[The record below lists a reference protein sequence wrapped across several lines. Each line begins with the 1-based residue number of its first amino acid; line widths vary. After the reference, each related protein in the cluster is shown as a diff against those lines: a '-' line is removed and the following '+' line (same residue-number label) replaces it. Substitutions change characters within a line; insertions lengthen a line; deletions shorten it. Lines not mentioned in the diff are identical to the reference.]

1 MTAKIPSASATR
13 ILLAKFVPDMES
25 VFALDLRGIATNTG
39 EYERGV
45 NAEVCRGYRDGI
57 ASMEGSVIRKRKLLS
72 KITLLLAIAALSV
85 ITTRAVIA
93 AVHAPTMPAA
103 EALKLLLDGNQRF
116 VAGKLEHP
124 NQTPERRAEV
134 AKGQHPFAA
143 VLACSDSRTPPE
155 IIFDRGLGDIFTVR
169 VAGNVADK
177 VVIESLDYSIK
188 HLGVRVVMVL
198 GHRRCGAVIA
208 AVEGHEGTAEQDVG
222 PMLSELRPAVAASKG
237 MAGDP
242 VENAVRENVKLV
254 MKNLATS
261 EELSAMVKSG
271 DLKIVGGI
279 YDLDT
284 GTIEMLKD

>member
-1 MTAKIPSASATR
+1 MFVPKTLM
-13 ILLAKFVPDMES
+13 LLALAAVS
-25 VFALDLRGIATNTG
+25 IA
-39 EYERGV
+39 
-45 NAEVCRGYRDGI
+45 
-57 ASMEGSVIRKRKLLS
+57 
-72 KITLLLAIAALSV
+72 
-85 ITTRAVIA
+85 TTRAVIA
-93 AVHAPTMPAA
+93 ADHGPTMSA
-103 EALKLLLDGNQRF
+103 EQSLKLLLEGNQRF

-124 NQTPERRAEV
+124 NQTAERRAEV
-134 AKGQHPFAA
+134 AKGQHPFAS

-169 VAGNVADK
+169 VAGNVADQ
-177 VVIESLDYSIK
+177 VVIESLDYSVK
-188 HLGVRVVMVL
+188 HLGVQVVMVL

-208 AVEGHEGTAEQDVG
+208 AVDGHEGTADQDVG

-237 MAGDP
+237 EAGDP

-261 EELSAMVKSG
+261 QELSAMVKSG
-271 DLKIVGGI
+271 ELKIVGGI

>member
-1 MTAKIPSASATR
+1 
-13 ILLAKFVPDMES
+13 
-25 VFALDLRGIATNTG
+25 
-39 EYERGV
+39 
-45 NAEVCRGYRDGI
+45 
-57 ASMEGSVIRKRKLLS
+57 VIRKRKFLSRILLMV
-72 KITLLLAIAALSV
+72 AIATVSIA
-85 ITTRAVIA
+85 ITHAVIA
-93 AVHAPTMPAA
+93 AVSAPTMSAD

-134 AKGQHPFAA
+134 AKGQHPFAS

-177 VVIESLDYSIK
+177 VVIESLDYSVK

-208 AVEGHEGTAEQDVG
+208 AVAGHEEEGDVG
-222 PMLSELRPAVAASKG
+222 PMLSELRPAVEASKG

-254 MKNLATS
+254 IKNLATS

-284 GTIEMLKD
+284 GTIEMLKN

>member
-1 MTAKIPSASATR
+1 MTRNR
-13 ILLAKFVPDMES
+13 IVLTKVSLLF
-25 VFALDLRGIATNTG
+25 T
-39 EYERGV
+39 
-45 NAEVCRGYRDGI
+45 
-57 ASMEGSVIRKRKLLS
+57 
-72 KITLLLAIAALSV
+72 IAALSV
-85 ITTRAVIA
+85 ATTRAVVA
-93 AVHAPTMPAA
+93 AVHAPTMPA
-103 EALKLLLDGNQRF
+103 EQALKLLLEGNQRF

-169 VAGNVADK
+169 VAGNVADQ
-177 VVIESLDYSIK
+177 VVIESLDYSVK

-208 AVEGHEGTAEQDVG
+208 AVEGHEGAADQDVG
-222 PMLSELRPAVAASKG
+222 PMLRELRPAVEASKG
-237 MAGDP
+237 MSGDP

-261 EELSAMVKSG
+261 PELEAMVKSG
-271 DLKIVGGI
+271 ELK
-279 YDLDT
+279 
-284 GTIEMLKD
+284 

>member
-1 MTAKIPSASATR
+1 
-13 ILLAKFVPDMES
+13 
-25 VFALDLRGIATNTG
+25 
-39 EYERGV
+39 
-45 NAEVCRGYRDGI
+45 
-57 ASMEGSVIRKRKLLS
+57 VIRNRKFFSSAL
-72 KITLLLAIAALSV
+72 ILAIAVLSIIV
-85 ITTRAVIA
+85 ARAVIA
-93 AVHAPTMPAA
+93 AVRAATMPP
-103 EALKLLLDGNQRF
+103 EQALQLLLDGNERF

-134 AKGQHPFAA
+134 AKGQLPFAA
-143 VLACSDSRTPPE
+143 VLSCSDSRTPPE

-177 VVIESLDYSIK
+177 VVIESLDYSVK

-208 AVEGHEGTAEQDVG
+208 AVEGHEGTADQDVG
-222 PMLSELRPAVAASKG
+222 PMLTELRPAVAKSKN
-237 MAGDP
+237 MPGDP
-242 VENAVRENVKLV
+242 VENAVRENVILV

-271 DLKIVGGI
+271 DLKIIGGI

-284 GTIEMLKD
+284 GKIEMLKD

>member
-1 MTAKIPSASATR
+1 MTRPGKI
-13 ILLAKFVPDMES
+13 LARS
-25 VFALDLRGIATNTG
+25 LI
-39 EYERGV
+39 
-45 NAEVCRGYRDGI
+45 
-57 ASMEGSVIRKRKLLS
+57 
-72 KITLLLAIAALSV
+72 LLAIASLSLV
-85 ITTRAVIA
+85 ATRAVIA
-93 AVHAPTMPAA
+93 AVHAATMPPAQ
-103 EALKLLLDGNQRF
+103 ALQLLLDGNERF
-116 VAGKLEHP
+116 VAGKPEHP

-155 IIFDRGLGDIFTVR
+155 VIFDRGLGDIFTVR

-177 VVIESLDYSIK
+177 VVIESLDYSVK

-208 AVEGHEGTAEQDVG
+208 AVEGHEGTADQDVG

-237 MAGDP
+237 MPGDP
-242 VENAVRENVKLV
+242 VENAVRENVILV

-261 EELSAMVKSG
+261 EELAAMVKSG

-284 GTIEMLKD
+284 GKIEMLKE

>member
-1 MTAKIPSASATR
+1 M
-13 ILLAKFVPDMES
+13 
-25 VFALDLRGIATNTG
+25 
-39 EYERGV
+39 
-45 NAEVCRGYRDGI
+45 
-57 ASMEGSVIRKRKLLS
+57 IRKRTFAPK
-72 KITLLLAIAALSV
+72 TLTLLAIAALS
-85 ITTRAVIA
+85 IATTRAVIA
-93 AVHAPTMPAA
+93 AVHEPTMSA
-103 EALKLLLDGNQRF
+103 EQSLKLLLEGNQRF

-169 VAGNVADK
+169 VAGNVADQ
-177 VVIESLDYSIK
+177 VVIESLDYSVK

-208 AVEGHEGTAEQDVG
+208 AVEGHEGTADQDVG

-237 MAGDP
+237 QPGDP

-254 MKNLATS
+254 VKNLATS

-271 DLKIVGGI
+271 ELKIVGGI

>member
-1 MTAKIPSASATR
+1 MLRSTKPS
-13 ILLAKFVPDMES
+13 IKNL
-25 VFALDLRGIATNTG
+25 
-39 EYERGV
+39 
-45 NAEVCRGYRDGI
+45 
-57 ASMEGSVIRKRKLLS
+57 
-72 KITLLLAIAALSV
+72 LLLAILAMSVTAA
-85 ITTRAVIA
+85 RAVIA
-93 AVHAPTMPAA
+93 AVHAPTMPPA

-124 NQTPERRAEV
+124 NQTPQRRTEV

-177 VVIESLDYSIK
+177 VVIESLDYSVK

-208 AVEGHEGTAEQDVG
+208 AVEGHEGTADQDVG
-222 PMLSELRPAVAASKG
+222 PMLTELRPAVAESKN
-237 MAGDP
+237 MPGDP
-242 VENAVRENVKLV
+242 VENAVRENVLLV
-254 MKNLATS
+254 MKNLAAS
-261 EELSAMVKSG
+261 EELSALVKSG

-284 GTIEMLKD
+284 GTIEMLKE